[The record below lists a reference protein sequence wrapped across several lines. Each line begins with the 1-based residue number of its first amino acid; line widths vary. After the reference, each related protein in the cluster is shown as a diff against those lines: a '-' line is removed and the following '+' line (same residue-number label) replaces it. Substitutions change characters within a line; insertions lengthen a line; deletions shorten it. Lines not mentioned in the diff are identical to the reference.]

1 MFKLLV
7 SIVTRFL
14 VYKGG
19 LHYINSIL
27 NFTKMSSNKYS
38 PNDYNQATSSSTK
51 KCGNRTMDNGTV
63 KKVCWIYSTKVDQN
77 AEIRALPGKKK
88 EFSNI

>member
-1 MFKLLV
+1 MITIKPLLR
-7 SIVTRFL
+7 SFA
-14 VYKGG
+14 
-19 LHYINSIL
+19 
-27 NFTKMSSNKYS
+27 
-38 PNDYNQATSSSTK
+38 PSTK